1 MLALQRAAVTR
12 TLPLVRYRPA
22 RPESTSTF
30 DVAIHNFGAELRQ
43 RQPTFSIP
51 ANRIQI
57 LSRPS
62 EFYALILDMIQRAQN
77 RIFLSSLYI
86 GSGETELITSLS
98 SALQRKPALQLHLQ
112 LDLNRSTR
120 PGSAS
125 TARLLLPLLCA
136 FPQRVHVHLFRS
148 PSLRGLLA
156 KVVPPRFNEGW
167 GTWHA
172 KIYGADD
179 DVLISGANLNESYF
193 SNRQDRYIHFS
204 KQKQLANYCFQFLKV
219 VSTCAYVLSPAEDTN
234 LLSDRTPYSYRQEDY
249 ILHWPDPDTHPH
261 NFNKKLHKALS
272 TFQESHRLSSPFS
285 SSSGDVTLFPIVQ
298 GGQFSIREEETA
310 IELLFKHLRS
320 ISQVP
325 HPFMDLTSGY
335 FNLYHPYQNLLLAS
349 PGVDVRVLA
358 ASPKANGFYGSKGIS
373 SRIPEGYTI
382 LERRFIQAVDRAGRS
397 WHEGACAGI
406 QLNEWE
412 KEGWTYHA
420 KGLWLSPTA
429 TTNPILTLFG
439 STNLNARSAHIDTE
453 LSFLMLLQPS
463 NEFEGHDIADST
475 MSLGRQL
482 ADEIRTIRN
491 HAHEWNGSQRTVRP
505 GTRTMLKIV
514 EDML

>member
-1 MLALQRAAVTR
+1 MLALQWAAVTR
-12 TLPLVRYRPA
+12 VLPLARSRLARPA
-22 RPESTSTF
+22 STSAF
-30 DVAIHNFGAELRQ
+30 DTAIHNFGADLRQ

-51 ANRIQI
+51 TNGIQI
-57 LSRPS
+57 LSQPS

-86 GSGETELITSLS
+86 GSGQTELIASLS

-125 TARLLLPLLCA
+125 TARLLLPLLRA

-193 SNRQDRYIHFS
+193 SNRQDRYIYFS

-219 VSTCAYVLSPAEDTN
+219 VSTCAYMLSPAEDMN
-234 LLSDRTPYSYRQEDY
+234 PSDSTPYSYRQEDY
-249 ILHWPDPDTHPH
+249 IVHWPDPDTHPH
-261 NFNKKLHKALS
+261 NFNEKLHKALS
-272 TFQESHRLSSPFS
+272 TFQESHRQSSSFS
-285 SSSGDVTLFPIVQ
+285 SSPGDVTLFPIVQ
-298 GGQFSIREEETA
+298 GGQFGIREEETA

-320 ISQVP
+320 ISQVS

-335 FNLYHPYQNLLLAS
+335 FNLYRPYQNLLLTS

-397 WHEGACAGI
+397 WQEGASTGI

-429 TTNPILTLFG
+429 ATNPILTLFG

-453 LSFLMLLQPS
+453 LSFLMLLQPP
-463 NEFEGHDIADST
+463 NESEGYDAAADST
-475 MSLGRQL
+475 MSLGCQL
-482 ADEIRTIRN
+482 ADEIRTIRS
-491 HAHEWNGSQRTVRP
+491 HAYEWSGYQRAIRP
-505 GTRTMLKIV
+505 GTRTMLRIV

>member
-1 MLALQRAAVTR
+1 MLALRRAALTR
-12 TLPLVRYRPA
+12 ALPLVRFRPA
-22 RPESTSTF
+22 RSASTAVF
-30 DVAIHNFGAELRQ
+30 DAAIHNFGADLRQ
-43 RQPTFSIP
+43 RQPTFSVP
-51 ANRIQI
+51 ANGIQI
-57 LSRPS
+57 LSQPS
-62 EFYALILDMIQRAQN
+62 EFYALVLDMIQRAQN

-86 GSGETELITSLS
+86 GSGETELIASLS
-98 SALQRKPALQLHLQ
+98 SALQGKPALQLYLQ

-125 TARLLLPLLCA
+125 TARLLLPLLRA

-193 SNRQDRYIHFS
+193 TNRQDRYIHFS

-219 VSTCAYVLSPAEDTN
+219 VSTCSYMLSPAEDTM
-234 LLSDRTPYSYRQEDY
+234 SDSAPYSYRQEDY
-249 ILHWPDPDTHPH
+249 TMHWSDPDTHPH
-261 NFNKKLHKALS
+261 NFNEKLQKALS
-272 TFQESHRLSSPFS
+272 TFQERHRQSSTFGS
-285 SSSGDVTLFPIVQ
+285 SAGDVTLLPIVQ
-298 GGQFSIREEETA
+298 GGQFGIREEETA
-310 IELLFKHLRS
+310 IELLFKHLQS
-320 ISQVP
+320 ISQGP
-325 HPFMDLTSGY
+325 RPFMDLTSGY
-335 FNLYHPYQNLLLAS
+335 FNLYQPYQNLLLTS

-382 LERRFIQAVDRAGRS
+382 LERRFIRTVDHGERS
-397 WHEGACAGI
+397 WDEGSGTGI
-406 QLNEWE
+406 QFHEWE

-429 TTNPILTLFG
+429 ATDPVLTLFG
-439 STNLNARSAHIDTE
+439 STNLNARSAHLDTE
-453 LSFLMLLQPS
+453 LSFLMLLPPS
-463 NEFEGHDIADST
+463 NESEGHGIADST
-475 MSLGRQL
+475 MSLRHQL
-482 ADEIRTIRN
+482 ADEVRTIRS
-491 HAHEWNGSQRTVRP
+491 HAHEWNGYERTVRT

>member
-1 MLALQRAAVTR
+1 MLALRRTALTRA
-12 TLPLVRYRPA
+12 LPLA
-22 RPESTSTF
+22 RFHPGRSASTAVF
-30 DVAIHNFGAELRQ
+30 DAAIQNFGTDLRQ
-43 RQPTFSIP
+43 RQPTFSVP
-51 ANRIQI
+51 SNGIQI
-57 LSRPS
+57 LSQPS
-62 EFYALILDMIQRAQN
+62 EFYALVLDMIQRAQN

-86 GSGETELITSLS
+86 GSGETELIASLS
-98 SALQRKPALQLHLQ
+98 SALQGKPALQLHIQ

-125 TARLLLPLLCA
+125 TARSLLPLLRA

-193 SNRQDRYIHFS
+193 TNRQDRYIYFS
-204 KQKQLANYCFQFLKV
+204 KQKQLTNYCFQFLKV
-219 VSTCAYVLSPAEDTN
+219 ISACSYMLSPAEDAT
-234 LLSDRTPYSYRQEDY
+234 SDSSPYSYQREDY
-249 ILHWPDPDTHPH
+249 ILHWLDPNTHPH
-261 NFNKKLHKALS
+261 NFNAKLQKALS
-272 TFQESHRLSSPFS
+272 TFQERHRQSSIFRS
-285 SSSGDVTLFPIVQ
+285 AAGDVSLFPIVQ
-298 GGQFSIREEETA
+298 GGQFGIREEETA

-320 ISQVP
+320 ISQGP
-325 HPFMDLTSGY
+325 RPFMDLTSGY
-335 FNLYHPYQNLLLAS
+335 FNLYKPYQDLLLTS

-382 LERRFIQAVDRAGRS
+382 LERRFIRTVDHGKRS
-397 WHEGACAGI
+397 WDEGSSTGI
-406 QLNEWE
+406 QFHEWE

-429 TTNPILTLFG
+429 ATDPVLTLFG
-439 STNLNARSAHIDTE
+439 STNLNARSAHLDTE
-453 LSFLMLLQPS
+453 LSFLMLLPPS
-463 NEFEGHDIADST
+463 NESEDHGAADST
-475 MSLGRQL
+475 MSLRHQL
-482 ADEIRTIRN
+482 ADEIRTIRSQ
-491 HAHEWNGSQRTVRP
+491 AHEWNGYERTVRT